1 MKLAVLARGFGVDQ
15 PTEIG
20 DEGVRH
26 RDSFGG
32 ALARG
37 AAPAIKEVGFD
48 GLVLRGNPASDAA
61 QQAVKDASPR
71 TVRRGWTV
79 HERASLGRTEG
90 GGSGREGVG
99 GRTLRAAQRE
109 TLNLGDSKLIKP

>member
-1 MKLAVLARGFGVDQ
+1 MCGKILIYGSGTSTSGGAAAGAAAAAPFDGSLLAVRLPVR
-15 PTEIG
+15 PSR

-26 RDSFGG
+26 LSG

-61 QQAVKDASPR
+61 QRAVKDALKNR
-71 TVRRGWTV
+71 
-79 HERASLGRTEG
+79 
-90 GGSGREGVG
+90 
-99 GRTLRAAQRE
+99 
-109 TLNLGDSKLIKP
+109 K